1 MWNIILLWYKILYET
16 NCLKNVKSK
25 LLFWKRQIG
34 NITSVFPIQIRVIK
48 GEFKKTKTKSK
59 IIYKISLCK
68 IFLVHGL
75 TPKSGN
81 SELTIGPVYKNCS
94 LNWPVKNVMYG
105 NHNCLVRFW
114 PVWQYF
120 LHVSCMAILFTCKE
134 WCLSDIIIHLN
145 ETIRILFCTVYYPL
159 YNYSFLCWYFSSPM
173 QLFLTVFILCL
184 STNLV
189 FLYHV
194 IL

>member
-1 MWNIILLWYKILYET
+1 MKQIASNT
-16 NCLKNVKSK
+16 SK
-25 LLFWKRQIG
+25 VNYYFEKDKLG
-34 NITSVFPIQIRVIK
+34 TSLQYFQFRFRVIK
-48 GEFKKTKTKSK
+48 GEFRITKTKSK

-75 TPKSGN
+75 TPKSSN
-81 SELTIGPVYKNCS
+81 PKLTTGPVYKNCS

-184 STNLV
+184 STNPV